1 MVYQLSCLAAIDI
14 VLFFVRCALFLPA
27 PQGALPA
34 VVGWPTTFSNVSKRA
49 SMLLR
54 TFAKHGEYYI
64 SFPTRMQLTLFCFCY
79 GRSPSSSISG
89 VYPCCL
95 WVRLY
100 LLQHLNVCLPA
111 AVGWYSTSSSV
122 SRRAS
127 LPLRT
132 FAKHSE
138 YHIGFPTRMQLT
150 LFSFLLG
157 ALSFLQCLKA
167 RFPAVVRWHTTS
179 SSVSRRASL
188 RLRTFA
194 KHSEYHIGF
203 PTRMQLT
210 LFSFCQGR
218 PHIIKNDEGARTT
231 HSLVAFT
238 QHGETL
244 IGLPT
249 KRQAAVNSFMK
260 QCSYPSS

>member
-1 MVYQLSCLAAIDI
+1 MVYRLSCLAAIDI

-89 VYPCCL
+89 AYPCCL

-127 LPLRT
+127 LP
-132 FAKHSE
+132 
-138 YHIGFPTRMQLT
+138 
-150 LFSFLLG
+150 
-157 ALSFLQCLKA
+157 
-167 RFPAVVRWHTTS
+167 
-179 SSVSRRASL
+179 
-188 RLRTFA
+188 LRTFA

-260 QCSYPSS
+260 QCSYSSS